1 MAVIKIKPGVFWVGS
16 MDWDRKIFDEL
27 VGLPDGTSYN
37 AFIVK
42 GSEKI
47 ALIDSV
53 DPSKEHELLD
63 NLSELGIE
71 YINYIISNHAE
82 QDHSGAIPALLERY
96 PEAEI
101 VTNLKCKNMLMDHL
115 HISDDKFLTVGD
127 QDTVSLGDRTLKFI
141 LTPWVHWP
149 ETMTTYIEE
158 EKIAF
163 TCDFFGS
170 HFATSELI
178 TKKDP
183 KVLRDA
189 KRYYAEIMMPFR
201 NNIKKNL
208 EKIEEIKPD
217 IIAPSHGPVYSKPA
231 YIINAY
237 REWISDNVKPIVII
251 PYVSMHDSTEI
262 MVEYLVEKFMENNIQ
277 VKPYNL
283 TVSDIGEIA
292 MSLVDASTV
301 IIGTPTVLA
310 TAHPAAIYA
319 AYLIG
324 ALKPKTKFISIV
336 GSYGWGGKTVETL
349 KSLIGNVKAEFIEP
363 VLVKGLPR
371 IEEFKL
377 LDSLV
382 EKIVSRNRQFSI

>member
-1 MAVIKIKPGVFWVGS
+1 MAVIEIKPGVFWVGS
-16 MDWDRKIFDEL
+16 MDWDRRIFDEL

-37 AFIVK
+37 AYIVK

-53 DPSKEHELLD
+53 DPSKEHELLE

-82 QDHSGAIPALLERY
+82 QDHSGAIPAVLERY

-115 HISDDKFLTVGD
+115 HISDDKFLVVGD
-127 QDTVSLGDRTLKFI
+127 EDMISLGDRTLKFI

-170 HFATSELI
+170 HLATSELI
-178 TKKDP
+178 TKEDP

-217 IIAPSHGPVYSKPA
+217 IIAPSHGPVYSKPS

-237 REWISDNVKPIVII
+237 REWISDNVKPMVII

-310 TAHPAAIYA
+310 TAHPSAIYA

-324 ALKPKTKFISIV
+324 VLKPKTKFISIV

-363 VLVKGLPR
+363 VLVKGLPQT
-371 IEEFKL
+371 EEFKL

-382 EKIVSRNRQFSI
+382 EEIVSKNR